1 MQHKSVQICPLSC
14 LNNLCATSYGGNC
27 GGCSALGGYYA
38 ACDACNCGT
47 HGGLPFCDCGDSS
60 LVSRCIGWGSCG
72 DPGCCVSVDQNC
84 ALPSNISVANG
95 GMGNCTGTLAG
106 GASCNITC
114 NAGYTPSGWKG
125 SMTCSLGS
133 LSSVPT
139 CDQNCALPSNI
150 SVANGGMGNCNGAL
164 ASGASCNIA
173 CNAGFTPSNGN
184 GYMSCYRG
192 LTTGQPTCIALTPNS
207 SSVTPPPPSPRPSWM
222 VRIFVSLSPSHP

>member
-1 MQHKSVQICPLSC
+1 
-14 LNNLCATSYGGNC
+14 
-27 GGCSALGGYYA
+27 
-38 ACDACNCGT
+38 
-47 HGGLPFCDCGDSS
+47 
-60 LVSRCIGWGSCG
+60 
-72 DPGCCVSVDQNC
+72 
-84 ALPSNISVANG
+84 
-95 GMGNCTGTLAG
+95 MGNCTGTLAG

-114 NAGYTPSGWKG
+114 NAGYTPSTWNGVMSCYSYEWLN
-125 SMTCSLGS
+125 SVYSW

-139 CDQNCALPSNI
+139 CDQNCALPSNF

-222 VRIFVSLSPSHP
+222 VRIFVSLSLPHIRSSDSSSFFPM